1 MGLIFNNEVKDNKV
15 ITKEV
20 ITKEIE
26 DNEERDNEERD
37 NEELIKEYHKRFAD
51 GEQYIRLGVNCI
63 YEVEKSYYWEER
75 LVFNHIKPLLS
86 TRYFPESWLYGK
98 DGFVSE
104 LIPYQIL
111 YNKLKNRK
119 IENLCT
125 LPTLL
130 VEDGSVDIDNLES
143 EGLAPGKILVYRNGA
158 TLPTFLKN
166 DINVIEINKA
176 ITIEEESLLAQMYNI
191 QLKWERKYDERQRN
205 Y

>member
-1 MGLIFNNEVKDNKV
+1 MGLIFNEEVKDN
-15 ITKEV
+15 EV
-20 ITKEIE
+20 IT
-26 DNEERDNEERD
+26 EEEKDK
-37 NEELIKEYHKRFAD
+37 EELIKEYHKRFAD
-51 GEQYIRLGVNCI
+51 GEQYIRLGDDCI
-63 YEVEKSYYWEER
+63 YKIERNYCWEER
-75 LVFNHIKPLLS
+75 MVFNHIKPLLS
-86 TRYFPESWLYGK
+86 TRNFPEDWLYGK

-119 IENLCT
+119 IENLCR

-130 VEDGSVDIDNLES
+130 VEDGSVDIDNLEN
-143 EGLAPGKILVYRNGA
+143 EGLGPDKILVYRNGA

-176 ITIEEESLLAQMYNI
+176 ITIEEESILAQMYNI